1 MPSARRV
8 GAMVASLF
16 FLVLGSV
23 DAAVISPGT
32 PTTTVP
38 SSLFDPLAS
47 LSSPLPPNQ
56 FLLPIAI
63 SGANG
68 LQDWSFDLLFDASV
82 VNPADDGGLYQ
93 SVYQAEFNAT
103 DPTLSN
109 ITSSGFFLTSLD
121 GIAGFSSGVSGDGLL
136 AFILFEFLPN
146 QQDND
151 PAFSVANA
159 TTQQAP
165 EPETLALM
173 ICGMLLLGAARR
185 RGRSAI

>member
-1 MPSARRV
+1 
-8 GAMVASLF
+8 MVASF
-16 FLVLGSV
+16 FLILGSV
-23 DAAVISPGT
+23 DAAVISAGT

-38 SSLFDPLAS
+38 SSLFDPVSS
-47 LSSPLPPNQ
+47 LSSPLAPGQ

-63 SGANG
+63 TGANG
-68 LQDWSFDLLFDASV
+68 LQDWSFDLLFDATV

-103 DPTLSN
+103 DSTLSQ

-151 PAFSVANA
+151 PAFSIANA
-159 TTQQAP
+159 TPQPVP
-165 EPETLALM
+165 EPETLPLM
-173 ICGMLLLGAARR
+173 VCGMLLLGAALR
-185 RGRSAI
+185 RGRSAS

>member
-1 MPSARRV
+1 MRLRGIRAL
-8 GAMVASLF
+8 VASLLL
-16 FLVLGSV
+16 LVFGSV
-23 DAAVISPGT
+23 DAALISPGT

-38 SSLFDPLAS
+38 SALFDPLSS
-47 LSSPLPPNQ
+47 LSSPLPAGQ
-56 FLLPIAI
+56 FLLPIEI

-68 LQDWSFDLLFDASV
+68 LQDWSFDLLFDTSV

-93 SVYQAEFNAT
+93 SVYQAQFNAT

-121 GIAGFSSGVSGDGLL
+121 GIAGFSSGASGDGLL

-159 TTQQAP
+159 TIQQAP
-165 EPETLALM
+165 EPETLPLM
-173 ICGMLLLGAARR
+173 VCGMLLLGAALR